1 MGNIKARVFVEE
13 PINEGKQIVLKD
25 KNYNYLVN
33 VMRLKVGDSVALIDG
48 KNGEFVGSVLAVE
61 KRACIVGVGERMG
74 SEPFLVYNKLLVIE
88 ILVQR
93 DKMGYEE
100 AMEFFNYNILGSYVG
115 ESTPV
120 FITQL

>member
-1 MGNIKARVFVEE
+1 MSELSEIFDLYDGVEF
-13 PINEGKQIVLKD
+13 K
-25 KNYNYLVN
+25 
-33 VMRLKVGDSVALIDG
+33 
-48 KNGEFVGSVLAVE
+48 AVE
-61 KRACIVGVGERMG
+61 GMDEAIVGVGERMG

-100 AMEFFNYNILGSYVG
+100 AMEFFSHNILGSYVG

>member
-1 MGNIKARVFVEE
+1 MSELSEIFDLHDGVEFKAV
-13 PINEGKQIVLKD
+13 
-25 KNYNYLVN
+25 
-33 VMRLKVGDSVALIDG
+33 DG
-48 KNGEFVGSVLAVE
+48 MDEA
-61 KRACIVGVGERMG
+61 IVGVGERMG